1 MADNRPI
8 AVFDSGVGG
17 ISVLRELYALMPN
30 ENYIYYGDSAN
41 APYGSREVPEVLK
54 LSKAITEK
62 LMAMNAKAI
71 VIACNTATS
80 VAAEALREQ
89 YKDFPIIGV
98 EPALK
103 PAVLSKENPTVLVMA
118 TPITLRE
125 KKFKNLMERFSGD
138 AKIIPVPSK
147 HLAGMI
153 ERGITEGKELSDYL
167 EDLFLPYK
175 DEKIDAVVL
184 GCTHYPF
191 VKSSVKKVLGDVEI
205 FDGGEGTAR
214 ETKRRLEENNLLSDS
229 REKGT
234 VLFINSK
241 DSEDEIA
248 FCKKLFEIGG

>member
-1 MADNRPI
+1 MSNKPI

-41 APYGSREVPEVLK
+41 APYGSREVSDVLA
-54 LSKAITEK
+54 LSKGITDK
-62 LMAMNAKAI
+62 LIALGAKAV

-80 VAAEALREQ
+80 VAAEFLRER
-89 YKDFPIIGV
+89 YKDFIIIGV

-103 PAVLSKENPTVLVMA
+103 PAVLAKENSTVAVMA

-125 KKFKNLMERFSGD
+125 EKFKKLMASFND
-138 AKIIPVPSK
+138 KAKIIPVPCEK
-147 HLAGMI
+147 LAGMI
-153 ERGITEGKELSDYL
+153 EKGVLSGTEL
-167 EDLFLPYK
+167 EDYIRSLFAPLG
-175 DEKIDAVVL
+175 KIDSVVL

-191 VKSSVKKVLGDVEI
+191 VKDSIKNVLGDASV

-214 ETKRRLEENNLLSDS
+214 ETKRRLYESSLLSKRS
-229 REKGT
+229 EKGE

-241 DSEDEIA
+241 DSKEEID
-248 FCKKLFEIGG
+248 FCKRLFEYGR